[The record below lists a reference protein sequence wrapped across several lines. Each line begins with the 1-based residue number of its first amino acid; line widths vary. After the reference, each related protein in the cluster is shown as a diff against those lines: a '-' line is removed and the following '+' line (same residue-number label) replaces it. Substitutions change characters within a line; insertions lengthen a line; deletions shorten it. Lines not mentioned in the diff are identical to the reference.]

1 MDTITV
7 GTSVPRVDG
16 HAKVTGS
23 AIYGDDIKMKNMLYG
38 VCRYADIPAGKIL
51 RLDLTQ
57 AEKVP
62 GVVKIATYKDIPGVQ
77 KIGIV
82 IQDYLPIV
90 NDEVFFHGDV
100 IAVIAAT
107 TYEAACQASES
118 IIVEYQA
125 YEPLTDMAEAAK
137 PEARLVHS
145 ETESNVVCRHHTAKG
160 DIETGFAHSMHIF
173 EQEYE
178 VGYQEH
184 AYIEPESVIVY
195 PDPSEPGITIQGTIQ
210 NAHRVRGFV
219 AAFLGLPQS
228 RVNVKRCVLGGSFGG
243 KDDVID
249 HLSCRAGLL
258 ALLTGKPVKFTYNR
272 EQSIRESCKRHPYR
286 MKYKIGLDDNA
297 RIQAV
302 KIDIMAD
309 SGGYGASSP
318 FVTWRSVVQA
328 AGPYNIPN
336 VRIDI
341 AAIATNN
348 SYTSAFRGFGAPQ
361 VIFANESLMDEVA
374 RHFKISPIETRQRN
388 ILRQGDTSMA
398 GQVFDKHIVSAEE
411 VLLKASTRAEFEAKR
426 AHFQKLNEAGGPVRY
441 GIGLAV
447 SHRGCS
453 LGAEGMDASSA
464 LIQVNSDASIN
475 LSTSVSENGQGLQTS
490 MSLIVAEAFGAP
502 LAAITFNEPASSMIA
517 DGGSTVSSRGT
528 LMGGQAV
535 LNAATKIRQRMLD
548 AITDR
553 LHTLDLNE
561 TVWRDGIIINR
572 NQPQLSISLKEAVT
586 MTHNAGGNLSDYG
599 WHVAPPIHWDEEK
612 GTGSPYFT
620 WVYGCQVVE
629 LQVDTNTGKITVN
642 RVTAAHDVGK
652 VINKVGFEGQV
663 YGGVMQGLGY
673 ALLEDFNIEHGR
685 VKSENFDTYL
695 IPTIRDMPAIDI
707 IAVENHDISGPYG
720 AKVIGEPVL
729 ELAAAASNNALN
741 FALGCHNT
749 RIPLTLEQVK
759 LGYNLKKPLRQSEAL
774 SADTGHKHVLRLNT
788 LTVNTPDTLPEA
800 LEMLAQPGSLAIAGG
815 TDVLVQARMKTSA
828 QTLVD
833 ISRLSALKGIELHED
848 GMHLGAGVCFSDL
861 VVHPQIKH
869 AYPLLVTACK
879 TIGSLQL
886 RNRATLGGNIINAA
900 PCADSVPPLIIYDAD
915 VVLVSQRG
923 ERRLPL
929 SEFITAGY
937 KTQLTEGELM
947 VKLILPVP
955 SELKLENYYS
965 QLGRRNALNITRQ
978 SLTCQIAL
986 NAGGEVHF
994 CRLVDGAL
1002 FSKPQR
1008 LPEVEEV
1015 LLGHKLDE
1023 NTLAKAEDVLMEKME
1038 KAIGG
1043 RWSAAY
1049 KMPVFLNMFRQM
1061 MNDVRH
1067 ANHEGAGK

>member
-1 MDTITV
+1 
-7 GTSVPRVDG
+7 
-16 HAKVTGS
+16 
-23 AIYGDDIKMKNMLYG
+23 
-38 VCRYADIPAGKIL
+38 
-51 RLDLTQ
+51 
-57 AEKVP
+57 
-62 GVVKIATYKDIPGVQ
+62 
-77 KIGIV
+77 
-82 IQDYLPIV
+82 
-90 NDEVFFHGDV
+90 
-100 IAVIAAT
+100 
-107 TYEAACQASES
+107 
-118 IIVEYQA
+118 
-125 YEPLTDMAEAAK
+125 
-137 PEARLVHS
+137 
-145 ETESNVVCRHHTAKG
+145 
-160 DIETGFAHSMHIF
+160 
-173 EQEYE
+173 
-178 VGYQEH
+178 
-184 AYIEPESVIVY
+184 
-195 PDPSEPGITIQGTIQ
+195 
-210 NAHRVRGFV
+210 
-219 AAFLGLPQS
+219 
-228 RVNVKRCVLGGSFGG
+228 
-243 KDDVID
+243 
-249 HLSCRAGLL
+249 
-258 ALLTGKPVKFTYNR
+258 
-272 EQSIRESCKRHPYR
+272 
-286 MKYKIGLDDNA
+286 
-297 RIQAV
+297 
-302 KIDIMAD
+302 MAD

-374 RHFKISPIETRQRN
+374 CHFKISPVEIRQRN

-398 GQVFDKHIVSAEE
+398 GQVFDKHVVSAEE
-411 VLLKASTRAEFEAKR
+411 VLLKATAKAEFDARR
-426 AHFQKLNEAGGPVRY
+426 AHFQKLNDAGGPVRY

-464 LIQVNSDASIN
+464 LIQVNGDASIN

-502 LAAITFNEPASSMIA
+502 LSAITFNEPASSMIA

-535 LNAATKIRQRMLD
+535 LNAATKIRQRILD
-548 AITDR
+548 ATEHL
-553 LHTLDLNE
+553 LHTRDLQE
-561 TVWRDGIIINR
+561 TVWRDGNITHL
-572 NQPQLSISLKEAVT
+572 QHAHFSVSLKEAVKL
-586 MTHNAGGNLSDYG
+586 THNAGGNLSDYG

-612 GTGSPYFT
+612 GCGSPYFT

-673 ALLEDFNIEHGR
+673 ALLEDFNIEHGH

-695 IPTIRDMPAIDI
+695 IPTIRDMPEIDI
-707 IAVENHDISGPYG
+707 IAVENHDVNGPYG

-741 FALGCHNT
+741 FALGGHNS

-759 LGYNLKKPLRQSEAL
+759 LGYNLKKPLRQSEVM
-774 SADTGHKHVLRLNT
+774 SGGESGKQVLRLNT
-788 LTVNTPDTLPEA
+788 LSVRTPKTLADALTLLASPDT
-800 LEMLAQPGSLAIAGG
+800 MAIAGG
-815 TDVLVQARMKTSA
+815 TDVLVQARMTTSP
-828 QTLVD
+828 QVLVD
-833 ISRLSALKGIELHED
+833 ISRLAALKGIDLCQD
-848 GMHLGAGVCFSDL
+848 GMHLGAGVCFTDL
-861 VVHPQIKH
+861 VAHPQIQH

-915 VVLVSQRG
+915 VVLQSLRG
-923 ERRLPL
+923 ERRIPL

-937 KTQLTEGELM
+937 KTQLANDELM
-947 VKLILPVP
+947 VKLILPAPPV
-955 SELKLENYYS
+955 LKVQNHYS

-978 SLTCQIAL
+978 SLTCQISL
-986 NAGGEVHF
+986 NSRGEVQH

-1008 LPEVEEV
+1008 LTEVEEV
-1015 LLGHKLDE
+1015 LLGHVLDE
-1023 NTLAKAEDVLMEKME
+1023 PRLRRAEDVLMAKME
-1038 KAIGG
+1038 HAIGG

-1061 MNDVRH
+1061 MNDVRD
-1067 ANHEGAGK
+1067 ANHGGANQ